1 MQRRPGSK
9 IQKSILLILLKW
21 AVVLAPLPVWCTP
34 AGAQNDFLV
43 FDDFSGAEF
52 AAESSD
58 LDVGYVPT
66 PLHVVK
72 EILSLGKVG
81 PKDFLIDLGSGDG
94 RIVIV
99 AAKKYGTRGLGVDL
113 NPKLVDLSRK
123 YARDNGV
130 SDLTTFIVQNI
141 FAADIS
147 RASVVTM
154 YLLPDVNLKLRPK
167 LIKELK
173 PGTRVVSYNYHLGDW
188 RPDDTVFIE
197 KLTADDD
204 AIIYLWV
211 VPAKIAGN
219 WHWRMDLGIETL
231 DFNLQIKQH
240 FQDFSGSAQIRDRR
254 WPLLNPALKG
264 NLIRFS
270 LVGEAAGRMI
280 RQDYAG
286 TVQEGIITG
295 TVRLSGAMN
304 TTQVPWTASRRTQQV
319 MLQKPAP

>member
-1 MQRRPGSK
+1 MQHGSGLNF
-9 IQKSILLILLKW
+9 QKLFLFPFFKRLVIAAAL
-21 AVVLAPLPVWCTP
+21 AVLWTP
-34 AGAQNDFLV
+34 AGAQDDFLV

-52 AAESSD
+52 ATESSD

-72 EILSLGKVG
+72 EILSLGNVG
-81 PKDFLIDLGSGDG
+81 PDDFLIDLGSGDG

-113 NPKLVDLSRK
+113 NTKLVELSRK

-130 SDLTTFIVQNI
+130 SDRTTFIVQNI
-141 FAADIS
+141 FSTDIS

-173 PGTRVVSYNYHLGDW
+173 PGTRLVSYNYHLGDW
-188 RPDDTVFIE
+188 RPDETIFIE

-204 AIIYLWV
+204 AIIYLWII
-211 VPAKIAGN
+211 PAKIAGN
-219 WHWRMDLGIETL
+219 WHWRMDLGIETH
-231 DFNLQIKQH
+231 DFNLQIRQH
-240 FQDFSGSAQIRDRR
+240 FQDISGSTQLRGRQ
-254 WPLLNPALKG
+254 WPLLNPSLKG
-264 NLIRFS
+264 NRIGFT
-270 LVGEAAGRMI
+270 LVSESGGRMI

-286 TVQEGIITG
+286 TVKGDMITG
-295 TVRLSGAMN
+295 TVRLSGATNASQM
-304 TTQVPWTASRRTQQV
+304 PWTALRRTQRV
-319 MLQKPAP
+319 MLQKPVP